1 MFVFEGRERIRVS
14 DILGE
19 VVPDMRAETGK
30 RAKAMSFA
38 VEASEFEYTCVCL
51 MKSGESG
58 KGCTAAVVEKGRRRR
73 NQ

>member
-38 VEASEFEYTCVCL
+38 VEASEFECACV
-51 MKSGESG
+51 
-58 KGCTAAVVEKGRRRR
+58 
-73 NQ
+73 